1 MRTAYEDAS
10 GRVHPDTV
18 GLGAGIVNGM
28 SLPGG
33 LHKWSSS
40 VSFADSLYF
49 DAGSNPETV
58 WILQIAG
65 SLNLGAGARVTLMSG
80 ARARNIFWQIAGA
93 VAILAGAHMEGVVLC
108 ATHITFGAG
117 GSLNGRGL
125 VQTKATMIATTILAP
140 PLPSPPPSPP
150 SPPTQPPSPPPSPP
164 PPSLPLPPSP
174 PPLQLLV
181 GVTDNGGADGA
192 LSATVFVNVNTRV
205 YITGDHANALAPHVS
220 MAWFVPAGAS
230 CGGPPSQLINN
241 PVYGGF
247 LGADHSVEVTLP
259 TVGVFMAC
267 TLVAPSG
274 IGRRLAPTR
283 RRRRHRP
290 RRRRRAPH

>member
-1 MRTAYEDAS
+1 MSGNIGCSPIDGAAMTGFGTTLDPTGEFSTSALVSGRLYAADYAAPTPAMMSAAIADMRTAYEDAS

-125 VQTKATMIATTILAP
+125 VQTKAKR
-140 PLPSPPPSPP
+140 
-150 SPPTQPPSPPPSPP
+150 Q
-164 PPSLPLPPSP
+164 
-174 PPLQLLV
+174 
-181 GVTDNGGADGA
+181 
-192 LSATVFVNVNTRV
+192 
-205 YITGDHANALAPHVS
+205 
-220 MAWFVPAGAS
+220 
-230 CGGPPSQLINN
+230 
-241 PVYGGF
+241 
-247 LGADHSVEVTLP
+247 
-259 TVGVFMAC
+259 
-267 TLVAPSG
+267 
-274 IGRRLAPTR
+274 
-283 RRRRHRP
+283 
-290 RRRRRAPH
+290 